1 MAQNQN
7 GAHILVVDDEEGVR
21 LLLRDCFELEG
32 YRVSDARNG
41 ADLMTKLAASPVDLI
56 TLDLNL
62 GGENGLELAR
72 TIRATHN
79 VPIVM
84 ITGKGDTIDKV
95 VGLELG
101 ADDYIAKPFHVR
113 EVVARV
119 RAVLRRYEALPA
131 HAEASG
137 TVTANAPAASERYA
151 FEGWQL
157 DIPRRELQA
166 PDGSI
171 QELTTAEFNMLEMF
185 VKRPSRVLS
194 RDNIMDLLKGHD
206 WSPLDRSIDSLIVR
220 VRKKIEATPDTPRI
234 IKTVRGV
241 GYVMAVDARKI

>member
-84 ITGKGDTIDKV
+84 ITGKGDST
-95 VGLELG
+95 
-101 ADDYIAKPFHVR
+101 R
-113 EVVARV
+113 
-119 RAVLRRYEALPA
+119 
-131 HAEASG
+131 
-137 TVTANAPAASERYA
+137 
-151 FEGWQL
+151 
-157 DIPRRELQA
+157 
-166 PDGSI
+166 
-171 QELTTAEFNMLEMF
+171 
-185 VKRPSRVLS
+185 
-194 RDNIMDLLKGHD
+194 
-206 WSPLDRSIDSLIVR
+206 
-220 VRKKIEATPDTPRI
+220 
-234 IKTVRGV
+234 
-241 GYVMAVDARKI
+241 